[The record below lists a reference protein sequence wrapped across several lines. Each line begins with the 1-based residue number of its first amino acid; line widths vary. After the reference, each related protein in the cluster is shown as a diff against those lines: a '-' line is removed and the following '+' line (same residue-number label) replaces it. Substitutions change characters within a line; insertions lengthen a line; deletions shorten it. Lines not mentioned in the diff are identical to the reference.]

1 MPGLENSQKSSEN
14 LRKSSEIFGNLRKS
28 LEVAISDPQGPQG
41 WPGPVGKLIVECYN
55 IIAANIFDARVITDL
70 EKSQKSR
77 KILGNLRKS
86 LEIFGNL
93 WKSRCRSDSDR
104 RADPDWSERLS
115 MRASLRVCE
124 CVCPL
129 RVPATTSKLRGSETR
144 SLYIPAQGA
153 QKHAGRPK
161 TSILPLILVFMAPN
175 WLRAAI
181 CCADFRVG
189 LEILIVPFGKFFS

>member
-1 MPGLENSQKSSEN
+1 MRASIQTWKNRRSP
-14 LRKSSEIFGNLRKS
+14 
-28 LEVAISDPQGPQG
+28 
-41 WPGPVGKLIVECYN
+41 
-55 IIAANIFDARVITDL
+55 
-70 EKSQKSR
+70 R

-181 CCADFRVG
+181 CSADFRVG
-189 LEILIVPFGKFFS
+189 LEILIVPFGKLFFVAPTGSDVGARAGSIKSRKINDFGCTKIQPKSWIWS